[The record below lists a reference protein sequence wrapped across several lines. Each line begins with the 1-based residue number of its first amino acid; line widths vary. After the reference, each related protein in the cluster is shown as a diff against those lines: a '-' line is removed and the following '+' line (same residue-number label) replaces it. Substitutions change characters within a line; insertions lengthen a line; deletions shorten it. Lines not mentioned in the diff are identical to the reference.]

1 MPPRKGEEEGEEET
15 HQHHSKTVVVAVTA
29 AAAAAAEEGGGRK
42 GAMFISVGHLGRRK
56 WFSLRSA
63 APAQF
68 SQRFRYYYSR
78 KGKEGLK
85 VPPPPGSVS
94 D

>member
-29 AAAAAAEEGGGRK
+29 AAEEGGGRK
-42 GAMFISVGHLGRRK
+42 GAMFLSVGHLGRRK

-85 VPPPPGSVS
+85 VPPPPGPVS

>member
-29 AAAAAAEEGGGRK
+29 AAEEGGGRK
-42 GAMFISVGHLGRRK
+42 GAMFLSVGHLGRRK